1 MPRRKTATK
10 DPIAVL
16 KQKLNKAINDKNTIL
31 PGEEFE
37 GEEKPLCYHYRKYK
51 KTKHIRNKRGWK
63 AYSKVKN
70 LSTKIKKLSNQL
82 QDIHN
87 NASAD
92 TILRDTNDADYDM
105 HAVSE
110 VNESI
115 GSLRIPQ

>member
-1 MPRRKTATK
+1 MPRKKTTK

-31 PGEEFE
+31 REFE
-37 GEEKPLCYHYRKYK
+37 GEEKSLCYHYRKYK
-51 KTKHIRNKRGWK
+51 ETKHIRNKRGWK

-92 TILRDTNDADYDM
+92 TILRDTNVANYDM

-110 VNESI
+110 VDESI
-115 GSLRIPQ
+115 GSFKIP